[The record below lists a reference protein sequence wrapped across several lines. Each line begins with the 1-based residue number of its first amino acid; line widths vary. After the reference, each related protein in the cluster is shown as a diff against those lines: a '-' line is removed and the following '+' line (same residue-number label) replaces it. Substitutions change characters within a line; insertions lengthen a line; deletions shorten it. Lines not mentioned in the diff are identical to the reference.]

1 VLAGKGTPAPL
12 LPPAPPLPFHQP
24 LEHLRRL
31 FGAFLAPLPRVME
44 VLRTDDAIER
54 ANDAGYGWRDVW
66 MEQLGLSRAEHTLLT
81 GC

>member
-1 VLAGKGTPAPL
+1 
-12 LPPAPPLPFHQP
+12 
-24 LEHLRRL
+24 
-31 FGAFLAPLPRVME
+31 ME

-54 ANDAGYGWRDVW
+54 ANDASYGWRDVW